1 MYNYQKL
8 FGKMRELDITQN
20 VLAKAI
26 GVSEVTLNKKLQ
38 NKSEFKQSEMIKTL
52 KALNE
57 QGEGKIEEYFFTGQL
72 VKTQEI
78 EQ

>member
-20 VLAKAI
+20 ALAKAI

-38 NKSEFKQSEMIKTL
+38 NKSEFKQSEMLKTL

-57 QGEGKIEEYFFTGQL
+57 QGAGKIEEYFFTGQL
-72 VKTQEI
+72 VKTQDI

>member
-38 NKSEFKQSEMIKTL
+38 NKSEFKQSEMLKTL

-57 QGEGKIEEYFFTGQL
+57 QGEGKIEEYFFTVQL